1 MEIALADFISGQII
15 LRGSVLPF
23 ASSLTPP
30 WPPLASPPPPSAF
43 DVINATLDVDADDG
57 GSGDGGGG
65 SGGGS
70 RVEMTSR
77 GYSRDVG
84 LIRPSTHRKRAEI
97 VNPFRPERIKGG
109 YYF

>member
-1 MEIALADFISGQII
+1 MAVVVI
-15 LRGSVLPF
+15 VLVV
-23 ASSLTPP
+23 A
-30 WPPLASPPPPSAF
+30 A
-43 DVINATLDVDADDG
+43 
-57 GSGDGGGG
+57 
-65 SGGGS
+65 GGS

-97 VNPFRPERIKGG
+97 VNPFRPERIKSG

>member
-1 MEIALADFISGQII
+1 M
-15 LRGSVLPF
+15 
-23 ASSLTPP
+23 
-30 WPPLASPPPPSAF
+30 
-43 DVINATLDVDADDG
+43 INATLDMDADD
-57 GSGDGGGG
+57 DGGGG
-65 SGGGS
+65 GDSCSGAGGS